1 MERVVDLT
9 GAVNFRDFGGYAA
22 ADGAT
27 VRRGLLF
34 RCGQLASLSQEAL
47 AQFAELG
54 IDVICDLRRP
64 DEREVDP
71 TPVPHHV
78 SRRVEIPMDP
88 GSATQLRDSLRA
100 GYVDVSQRVD
110 FMRTIT
116 RELARDHVEGYS
128 SMFAALLEHAPGGF
142 LVHCTAGK
150 DRTGVGVA
158 LILLALGV
166 PRETVIHDYMLTN
179 EVMDFEAF
187 ILPRIRQNLGH
198 DNIDVEGARVLSGVR
213 EEYIVA
219 ALDEMESACGSLEAY
234 LERAI
239 GLTRRDVD
247 ALRTHYLT

>member
-1 MERVVDLT
+1 MDRVVDLS
-9 GAVNFRDFGGYAA
+9 GAVNFRDFGGYATV
-22 ADGAT
+22 DGAT

-34 RCGQLASLSQEAL
+34 RCGQLAGLTQEAL
-47 AQFAELG
+47 EQFERLG
-54 IDVICDLRRP
+54 IEVICDLRRP

-71 TPVPHHV
+71 TPVPHHI

-88 GSATQLRDSLRA
+88 GSATQLRESLRA
-100 GYVDVSQRVD
+100 GYADVRQRVD
-110 FMRTIT
+110 FMRAIT

-128 SMFAALLEHAPGGF
+128 SMFGALLEHAPGGF

-150 DRTGVGVA
+150 DRTGVAVA

-166 PRETVIHDYMLTN
+166 PREIVIQDYMLTN

-187 ILPRIRQNLGH
+187 ILPRIRENLGH

-213 EEYIVA
+213 EEYLVA
-219 ALDEMESACGSLEAY
+219 ALEEMENACGSLEAY

-239 GLTRRDVD
+239 GLSSRDLG
-247 ALRTHYLT
+247 ALREHYLI

>member
-1 MERVVDLT
+1 MDRVVDLS
-9 GAVNFRDFGGYAA
+9 GAVNFRDFGGYPA

-34 RCGQLASLSQEAL
+34 RCGQLAGLTEDSLE
-47 AQFAELG
+47 QFAGLG
-54 IDVICDLRRP
+54 IEVICDLRRP
-64 DEREVDP
+64 DEREMDP

-88 GSATQLRDSLRA
+88 GSATQLRESLRT
-100 GYVDVSQRVD
+100 GYVDISQRID

-116 RELARDHVEGYS
+116 RELARDHIAGYS
-128 SMFAALLEHAPGGF
+128 SMFDALLNHAPGGF

-150 DRTGVGVA
+150 DRTGVAVA

-166 PRETVIHDYMLTN
+166 SRERVIHDYMLTN

-213 EEYIVA
+213 EEYLVA
-219 ALDEMESACGSLEAY
+219 ALEEMESACGSLEAY

-239 GLTRRDVD
+239 GLTPTDLGT
-247 ALRTHYLT
+247 LREHYLT

>member
-1 MERVVDLT
+1 MDRVVDLS

-22 ADGAT
+22 ADGAK
-27 VRRGLLF
+27 VRRGSLF
-34 RCGQLASLSQEAL
+34 RCGQLANLSEQAL
-47 AQFAELG
+47 AEFAELG

-64 DEREVDP
+64 DERETDP

-88 GSATQLRDSLRA
+88 GSATQLRESLRA
-100 GYVDVSQRVD
+100 GYADVSQRID

-116 RELARDHVEGYS
+116 RELARDHIAGYS

-166 PRETVIHDYMLTN
+166 PRETVIEDYMLTN

-213 EEYIVA
+213 EEYLVA

-234 LERAI
+234 LQRAI
-239 GLTRRDVD
+239 GLTLSDIDVLRD
-247 ALRTHYLT
+247 HYLT